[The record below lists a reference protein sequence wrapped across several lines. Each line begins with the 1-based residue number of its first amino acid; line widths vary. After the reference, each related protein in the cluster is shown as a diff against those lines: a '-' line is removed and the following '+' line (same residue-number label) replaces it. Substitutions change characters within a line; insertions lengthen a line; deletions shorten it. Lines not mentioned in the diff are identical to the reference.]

1 MSTETV
7 DPHVALA
14 AELAR
19 LGRRLDE
26 MAAEL
31 LRLHTD
37 AAPVAAGPASDAGT
51 APWSRSGDARPGGQ
65 VASNVDPAA
74 CSAQGA
80 PGGIAAG
87 QGTPPPYWT
96 PVPRPS
102 GAAAGPPPAVDRPAE
117 ARPYPPPA
125 TRRLTWT
132 SISGARLLAWIGGG
146 VTLLGVVLLLVLAA
160 SRGWFSPAAR
170 VTVGALLGVAL
181 IGLALWLHRR
191 ESARAGALALAA
203 TGFATLYLVVAAAT
217 ALYGYLPEVPAL
229 LVALLVA
236 AAGLGLADRWRSQ
249 LLGGGVVV
257 GAGLLAPVI
266 VTDWLLVALALALQ
280 LAALPVVL
288 RRGWSVLMLVAAAG
302 SVIFGSA
309 VGAMVAVDGDAATT
323 AVVLGVLAV
332 GLGTAMPAARMLP
345 REPVAALVAAAPVPV
360 LAMGAALGGWDGGAV
375 TAVAALAM
383 AGFAAVPGL
392 DRLLR
397 TVGVTAAAVALFQA
411 TLVAV
416 DGSTATA
423 VLIGQAIVAAVVAVV
438 LRSRLPMMI
447 AMAYGTV
454 GVLMALAQD
463 APVAALVQFPAF
475 PYNQPGPGAL
485 LTGAG
490 ISALVLVLAVALL
503 VAGGRVELIRPDTAS
518 APLWIP
524 IGLVGLYG
532 ATSLMVTIALLVS
545 TDRAGFTSG
554 HAVVTVSWTIAALVL
569 LARGISRAA
578 LRITG
583 LVLVA
588 AAVAKLVLFDLVAL
602 DGLARVAAFLG
613 AGLVLL
619 AAGTRYARL
628 VAEAD
633 AEAGPERAAQGAPES
648 AS

>member
-1 MSTETV
+1 M
-7 DPHVALA
+7 
-14 AELAR
+14 
-19 LGRRLDE
+19 
-26 MAAEL
+26 
-31 LRLHTD
+31 
-37 AAPVAAGPASDAGT
+37 
-51 APWSRSGDARPGGQ
+51 
-65 VASNVDPAA
+65 
-74 CSAQGA
+74 
-80 PGGIAAG
+80 
-87 QGTPPPYWT
+87 
-96 PVPRPS
+96 
-102 GAAAGPPPAVDRPAE
+102 
-117 ARPYPPPA
+117 
-125 TRRLTWT
+125 
-132 SISGARLLAWIGGG
+132 
-146 VTLLGVVLLLVLAA
+146 TLLGVVLLLVLAA
-160 SRGWFSPAAR
+160 SRGWFSPPAR
-170 VTVGALLGVAL
+170 VTAGALLGVSL

-191 ESARAGALALAA
+191 ETARPGALALAA

-217 ALYGYLPEVPAL
+217 ALYRYLPDVPAL

-236 AAGLGLADRWRSQ
+236 ATGLGLADRWRSQ
-249 LLGGGVVV
+249 LLSVGVVV
-257 GAGLLAPVI
+257 GAALLAPVI
-266 VTDWLLVALALALQ
+266 VTGWLLVALALALA

-302 SVIFGSA
+302 PVIFGSA
-309 VGAMVAVDGDAATT
+309 VGAMVAVDGDTATV

-345 REPVAALVAAAPVPV
+345 REPVAGLVAAAPVPV
-360 LAMGAALGGWDGGAV
+360 LATGAALGGWDGAAV
-375 TAVAALAM
+375 MAVAALAI
-383 AGFAAVPGL
+383 AGFAAVPGM

-397 TVGVTAAAVALFQA
+397 TVAVTAAAVALFEA
-411 TLVAV
+411 TMVAV

-423 VLIGQAIVAAVVAVV
+423 LLIGQAIVAAVVAAV

-463 APVAALVQFPAF
+463 APVAALVQFPQF

-490 ISALVLVLAVALL
+490 VSALVLVLAVALL

-532 ATSLMVTIALLVS
+532 ATSLVVTIALLVS
-545 TDRAGFTSG
+545 TDRAGFTGG

-578 LRITG
+578 MRITG

-619 AAGTRYARL
+619 VAGTRYARL
-628 VAEAD
+628 VAEAE
-633 AEAGPERAAQGAPES
+633 AEAGPGQAAQAAPGTVS
-648 AS
+648 